1 MKDILTK
8 INPEEK
14 IWVQYLNEDK
24 ELTHIVTSNKLRT
37 EYYLY
42 EIQNGEPVKIQSA
55 VSPAEFSDTISIE
68 RST

>member
-14 IWVQYLNEDK
+14 IWVQYLNENK
-24 ELTHIVTSNKLRT
+24 ELTHIVTSNRLRT

-42 EIQNGEPVKIQSA
+42 EIQNDEPVKIQSA

-68 RST
+68 RT

>member
-14 IWVQYLNEDK
+14 IWVRYLNKNK
-24 ELTHIVTSNKLRT
+24 ELTHIVTSNRHRT

-55 VSPAEFSDTISIE
+55 VSPSEFSDTISIE
-68 RST
+68 RT

>member
-8 INPEEK
+8 INPDEK
-14 IWVQYLNEDK
+14 IWVRYLNEDK
-24 ELTHIVTSNKLRT
+24 ELTHIVTSNRLRT

-42 EIQNGEPVKIQSA
+42 KIQNSEPVKIQSA

-68 RST
+68 RT

>member
-14 IWVQYLNEDK
+14 IWVQYLNENK
-24 ELTHIVTSNKLRT
+24 ELTHIVTSNRLRT

-42 EIQNGEPVKIQSA
+42 EIQNDEPVKIQSA
-55 VSPAEFSDTISIE
+55 VSPAEFSNTISIE
-68 RST
+68 RT

>member
-1 MKDILTK
+1 MENILTK

-14 IWVQYLNEDK
+14 IWVRYLNENK
-24 ELTHIVTSNKLRT
+24 ELTHIVTSNRLRT

-42 EIQNGEPVKIQSA
+42 EIQNNEPVKIQSA

>member
-1 MKDILTK
+1 MENILTK

-14 IWVQYLNEDK
+14 IWVRYLNENK
-24 ELTHIVTSNKLRT
+24 ELTHIVTSNRLRT

-55 VSPAEFSDTISIE
+55 VSPAKFSDTISIE

>member
-1 MKDILTK
+1 MENILTK
-8 INPEEK
+8 VNPEEK
-14 IWVQYLNEDK
+14 IWVRYLNKDK
-24 ELTHIVTSNKLRT
+24 DLTHIVTSNRLRT

-42 EIQNGEPVKIQSA
+42 EIQNGEPVRIQSA